1 MQSPMSLNGKQKLK
15 DLATI
20 YNFLSVE
27 LRLIIKRADREN
39 FSKSLNLLLVNI
51 EVTSEIGIHRGVIYP
66 LNRILLHHC
75 QELALFLEA
84 TANTLRV
91 DCTLTHSEWSAGS
104 KY

>member
-1 MQSPMSLNGKQKLK
+1 MKEQTE
-15 DLATI
+15 DL
-20 YNFLSVE
+20 FQ
-27 LRLIIKRADREN
+27 
-39 FSKSLNLLLVNI
+39 KSLNLLLVNI
-51 EVTSEIGIHRGVIYP
+51 EVTSEIGTHRGVIYP

>member
-39 FSKSLNLLLVNI
+39 FFKKFEFTFS
-51 EVTSEIGIHRGVIYP
+51 
-66 LNRILLHHC
+66 
-75 QELALFLEA
+75 
-84 TANTLRV
+84 
-91 DCTLTHSEWSAGS
+91 
-104 KY
+104 